1 MLKIEY
7 RITNKEVDRIRKF
20 FNGPVVEYWIIQQM
34 DMLDG
39 RPDTETKKR
48 ARETLLYIALG
59 YEVKLMGRKKVRARK
74 STADFTDTQEWN
86 DFLQTL
92 QETEFDPN
100 GYEFPDSEEF
110 WKLAEKYGYTKAH
123 EISIE
128 QLQKRLKKR
137 LT

>member
-1 MLKIEY
+1 
-7 RITNKEVDRIRKF
+7 
-20 FNGPVVEYWIIQQM
+20 M